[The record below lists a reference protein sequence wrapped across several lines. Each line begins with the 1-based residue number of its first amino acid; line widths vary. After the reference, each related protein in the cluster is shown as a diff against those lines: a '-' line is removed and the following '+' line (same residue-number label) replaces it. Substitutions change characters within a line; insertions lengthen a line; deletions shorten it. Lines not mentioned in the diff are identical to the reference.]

1 MLAHKRFTQKSPEKA
16 DIASQHRVVHG
27 SVVRHFGDTTAIG
40 SLSNRAQGTLQPYIS
55 PMEFILD
62 ALGDGIQHLIDFGPD
77 LRGIIALTLVVSLSA
92 TAIGAALGV
101 PIGIWLGQARFRGR
115 LVLVTIVNVGMGI
128 PPVLAGLFVLLLLWG
143 DGPFG
148 GLELLF
154 TPTAMIIVQ
163 SMLALPIAIG
173 VTLAAVSSLAPAATE
188 QLRALHLTL
197 VGRVRILVSETRVG
211 VFAAI
216 AAAFGRVIAEV
227 GAVLIVGGN
236 IAGETRVLT
245 TAIVQE
251 TRQARFGAAIALG
264 IVLLILSTI
273 VNGTLTWL
281 QTRGN
286 ANA

>member
-1 MLAHKRFTQKSPEKA
+1 
-16 DIASQHRVVHG
+16 
-27 SVVRHFGDTTAIG
+27 
-40 SLSNRAQGTLQPYIS
+40 
-55 PMEFILD
+55 MEFILD
-62 ALGDGIQHLIDFGPD
+62 AVGEGVQYLTEFGPD
-77 LRGIIALTLVVSLSA
+77 LREIVVLTLVVSLSA

-101 PIGIWLGQARFRGR
+101 PIGIWLGQARFRGKWAF
-115 LVLVTIVNVGMGI
+115 VTVVNVGMGI

-154 TPTAMIIVQ
+154 TPTAMIMVQ
-163 SMLALPIAIG
+163 SLLALPIAIG
-173 VTLAAVSSLAPAATE
+173 VSLAAVSGLAPAATE
-188 QLRALHLTL
+188 QLRALHLSFF
-197 VGRVRILVSETRVG
+197 GRVRILVSEARVG
-211 VFAAI
+211 VLAAV

-251 TRQARFGAAIALG
+251 TRQARFGAAIALA
-264 IVLLILSTI
+264 IVLLVLSTI

-281 QTRGN
+281 QTRGP
-286 ANA
+286 ADA

>member
-1 MLAHKRFTQKSPEKA
+1 
-16 DIASQHRVVHG
+16 
-27 SVVRHFGDTTAIG
+27 
-40 SLSNRAQGTLQPYIS
+40 
-55 PMEFILD
+55 MEFILD
-62 ALGDGIQHLIDFGPD
+62 AVGEGVQYLTEFGPD
-77 LRGIIALTLVVSLSA
+77 LREIVVLTLVVSLSA

-101 PIGIWLGQARFRGR
+101 PIGIWLGQARFRGKWAF
-115 LVLVTIVNVGMGI
+115 VTVVNVGMGI

-154 TPTAMIIVQ
+154 TPTAMIMVQ
-163 SMLALPIAIG
+163 SLLALPIAIG
-173 VTLAAVSSLAPAATE
+173 VSLAAVSGLAPAATE
-188 QLRALHLTL
+188 QLRALHLSF
-197 VGRVRILVSETRVG
+197 VGRVRILVSEARVG
-211 VFAAI
+211 VLAAV

-251 TRQARFGAAIALG
+251 TRQARFGAAIALA
-264 IVLLILSTI
+264 IVLLVLSTI

-281 QTRGN
+281 QTRGP
-286 ANA
+286 ADA